1 MAQAPE
7 KASDK
12 AQDTSPQTWDSFVA
26 PGVKFKADP
35 DTRKLIEAIMPCFP
49 RPCKVIAG
57 YLNDDDQFWKVN
69 YHWELLSTMVGRA
82 LGLSVSAASLTTLK
96 SISID
101 LEGNKPD
108 PAKGY
113 MASKKPGE
121 PHDRSTSET
130 IVERWK
136 LLKTSKA
143 AFRKVL
149 DSEEIP
155 KKHPPSER
163 WDLAAAPVAMPGTSK
178 HGSGYALDIHGAGKN
193 KLISEISRSL
203 GASLV
208 FDEKSHV
215 HVEFKQGVVIG
226 KPLIADDKHNGKY
239 SGWMHSEKALP
250 EEWHVYSGDRSYG
263 PYKLPQMK
271 QLLQEGR
278 LIASSLVARIGAK
291 SWCKLSDDNSLKP
304 LIPNAVPQQSSPQPQ
319 PGR

>member
-1 MAQAPE
+1 LIAQAHASYCCFRQGERSWRKAPE

-35 DTRKLIEAIMPCFP
+35 DTRKLIEAVMPCFP

-82 LGLSVSAASLTTLK
+82 LSLSVSAASLTTLK

-215 HVEFKQGVVIG
+215 PCRVQ
-226 KPLIADDKHNGKY
+226 ARR
-239 SGWMHSEKALP
+239 
-250 EEWHVYSGDRSYG
+250 GDRKAAHRRRQAQRQILRVDAFREG
-263 PYKLPQMK
+263 TPGGMAC
-271 QLLQEGR
+271 LLG
-278 LIASSLVARIGAK
+278 
-291 SWCKLSDDNSLKP
+291 
-304 LIPNAVPQQSSPQPQ
+304 
-319 PGR
+319 